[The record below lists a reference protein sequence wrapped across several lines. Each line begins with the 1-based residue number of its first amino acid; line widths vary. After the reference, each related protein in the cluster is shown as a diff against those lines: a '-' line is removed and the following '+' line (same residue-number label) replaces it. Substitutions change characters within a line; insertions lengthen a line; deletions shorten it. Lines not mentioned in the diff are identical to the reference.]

1 MKHRFAP
8 LVALSLIAMAPTA
21 WAQSSLS
28 ANVTGMRYTLIDLN
42 PDDGIAPTLTWNG
55 TVATS
60 NSSIGYHPLSNMGQI
75 NIVGGG
81 SQTNTAAFGASTS
94 VSNAWSQASTGNN
107 ALSASL
113 NVDAGYKARASAS
126 QTGTFTLSAFTAVT
140 FELDY
145 ALNGT
150 IQLPDNAVPSTYGWA
165 WFDYRYYQGSANVRL
180 SRWDPSNSVT
190 SATTGDGISFFSG
203 TWDMS
208 QTPPV
213 YSQDPI
219 ETHASQGQLHLNFS
233 NNTASNLI
241 DGVQFSSSVGV
252 ESFPAPVPEAA
263 TWAQLSLGL
272 LALAAVQR
280 RARQSAK
287 A

>member
-8 LVALSLIAMAPTA
+8 LVALSLIAMAPAA

-55 TVATS
+55 PVATS
-60 NSSIGYHPLSNMGQI
+60 ITSVGYHPLSSMGQTF
-75 NIVGGG
+75 IVGGG
-81 SQTNTAAFGASTS
+81 AQNNTTAFGASTS
-94 VSNAWSQASTGNN
+94 ASNAWSQASTGNN

-150 IQLPDNAVPSTYGWA
+150 IQLPDNAKPSTWGWA
-165 WFDYRYYQGSANVRL
+165 WFDYRYYDGEANVRL

-219 ETHASQGQLHLNFS
+219 ETHARQGQVHLNFS
-233 NNTASNLI
+233 NNTPSSLL
-241 DGVQFSSSVGV
+241 DGVQFSSSVSV
-252 ESFPAPVPEAA
+252 DSFPAPVPEAA

-272 LALAAVQR
+272 LALAAVRR
-280 RARQSAK
+280 RALQGAK